1 MERNVGG
8 LDRTVR
14 LVVGPLALLAGLGV
28 LADLVAATPLVGGAL
43 LVVGVVLTVT
53 GVTQRCLLNRLL
65 GIDTCPRP

>member
-28 LADLVAATPLVGGAL
+28 FADLLPANPLVGGAL